1 MKKGGLNPQKQ
12 GLMDFQKL
20 KQYPE
25 ALPLMNGGLKTIL
38 FWEEIVIFNCIGLS
52 YLTEISSWLDSRIV
66 QHYF

>member
-25 ALPLMNGGLKTIL
+25 ALPLMNGGLKTT
-38 FWEEIVIFNCIGLS
+38 S
-52 YLTEISSWLDSRIV
+52 YMVVEGKEGT
-66 QHYF
+66 

>member
-25 ALPLMNGGLKTIL
+25 ALPLMNGGLKTKRSTITT
-38 FWEEIVIFNCIGLS
+38 
-52 YLTEISSWLDSRIV
+52 YLPSQASRSR
-66 QHYF
+66 